1 MEPIKQLFWE
11 MTETTVVFTVVP
23 RYRAPACLSVD
34 LLSQPCLVDLLT
46 ADLPQIEYEFEV
58 FMLLSV
64 ERVLYIIKLLFQG
77 NLPRSLHIF
86 LSS

>member
-11 MTETTVVFTVVP
+11 MTETTIVFTVVP
-23 RYRAPACLSVD
+23 RYRAPACLS
-34 LLSQPCLVDLLT
+34 VDLLT

-77 NLPRSLHIF
+77 NLPRSLHIS

>member
-1 MEPIKQLFWE
+1 
-11 MTETTVVFTVVP
+11 MTETTIVLTVVP
-23 RYRAPACLSVD
+23 RYRASAFLSVN
-34 LLSQPCLVDLLT
+34 LLSQSCLVDLLT

-58 FMLLSV
+58 FVLLSV

-77 NLPRSLHIF
+77 NLPQSLHIS